1 MSNGID
7 RRDFLKGAA
16 AGAVILL
23 TADKLLAADEPAPA
37 PVGPAVKIGVI
48 GLGQW
53 GKDLVSTLSKMP
65 SAQVAA
71 VCDTYEAYVKRA
83 AKIAPNAAAF
93 DDYRKM
99 LEDKSIEAVVVAT
112 PTHMH
117 KEIVL
122 AAIQA
127 GKHIYCEAPLASSI
141 EDARAIAQAGKTSK
155 QVFQS
160 GLQGR
165 SNALY
170 THVEKFIRTGA
181 LGKTAQLYA
190 QSNRK
195 QSWRR
200 MAPDPEREKA
210 VNWRLSKETSAGL
223 IGEIG
228 IHSIDL
234 ANWYLAALPLSF
246 TGFGAITAWDDGRD
260 VPDTV
265 QCVIEYPGSIRMVF
279 MSTLASSFSNEY
291 TLFQGSDSSLALR
304 EGRGWM
310 VKEADSPLL
319 GWEVYARKEVCF
331 DEANAICMIADAT
344 KILKEGKE
352 PAKDAG
358 AEPGQAPVYLS
369 LESFTRA
376 VRGGAVACGPV
387 EGYQATTV
395 ALKAN
400 EAIVGNTKVTVD
412 KSVYE
417 L

>member
-279 MSTLASSFSNEY
+279 MSTLASSFSNE
-291 TLFQGSDSSLALR
+291 L
-304 EGRGWM
+304 
-310 VKEADSPLL
+310 
-319 GWEVYARKEVCF
+319 
-331 DEANAICMIADAT
+331 
-344 KILKEGKE
+344 
-352 PAKDAG
+352 
-358 AEPGQAPVYLS
+358 
-369 LESFTRA
+369 
-376 VRGGAVACGPV
+376 
-387 EGYQATTV
+387 
-395 ALKAN
+395 
-400 EAIVGNTKVTVD
+400 
-412 KSVYE
+412 
-417 L
+417 